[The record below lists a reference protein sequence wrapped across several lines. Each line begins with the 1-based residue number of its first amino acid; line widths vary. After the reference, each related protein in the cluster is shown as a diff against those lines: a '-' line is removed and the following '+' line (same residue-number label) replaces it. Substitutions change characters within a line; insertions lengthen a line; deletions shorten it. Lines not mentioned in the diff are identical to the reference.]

1 MDVDQLRQDV
11 AEGTVELDRL
21 VELIASQQKL
31 IQQLQEQNE
40 KLKEQIKKNPT
51 ERLEESYSE
60 KAEEKRQAKA
70 KGTPKK
76 RKIPKRSGRLSTAEK
91 IARAARTEK
100 VYPDDCDLQ
109 DCKFSHTRVAWRLE
123 DGRAVLI
130 AYEIYRRGN
139 SYGQPSG
146 VPGRGEFGMEILI
159 ALAYQVYTLGLSLDK
174 ACQVLGFFQG
184 LSLKKSQANALLN
197 QLARTWEKE
206 FDTLCT
212 LLANSAVVYCDETG
226 WSINSVWAFLTDT
239 LTVMFYGVHKDGQ
252 TLQQILDKATFDG
265 VLVSDDAAIYQNF
278 SKSQKCWAHL
288 LRKAIKL
295 TLQDPENKTYREFA
309 DSLLAIYRSAKRI
322 AKDQRFRDAGRLA
335 KVAELDDEL
344 LALCSPRWL
353 DENQDTEGVEDDY
366 RRLVNE
372 IMRLMLAQELFVFV
386 TTDGV
391 EGNNNP
397 SERELRDDAQRR
409 STGRTNKTPNGAKR
423 QAIVTSV
430 LRTLGKQLSE
440 FTLDSVIA
448 EVQRWADCGRSC
460 FTDQAKA
467 AGLSRPPPDA
477 NQRSLLDRIILD
489 VDKPQTA

>member
-11 AEGTVELDRL
+11 AEGTVQLDRL

-31 IQQLQEQNE
+31 IQQLQEEIEKLNEDNE
-40 KLKEQIKKNPT
+40 KLKEQCKKNPT

-206 FDTLCT
+206 FDTLCM
-212 LLANSAVVYCDETG
+212 LLASSSASSRWTVSRQLPIWHGMTG
-226 WSINSVWAFLTDT
+226 
-239 LTVMFYGVHKDGQ
+239 
-252 TLQQILDKATFDG
+252 
-265 VLVSDDAAIYQNF
+265 LVSFQAQPQPIGVRLDRAAPRF
-278 SKSQKCWAHL
+278 L
-288 LRKAIKL
+288 
-295 TLQDPENKTYREFA
+295 NK
-309 DSLLAIYRSAKRI
+309 
-322 AKDQRFRDAGRLA
+322 
-335 KVAELDDEL
+335 
-344 LALCSPRWL
+344 
-353 DENQDTEGVEDDY
+353 
-366 RRLVNE
+366 
-372 IMRLMLAQELFVFV
+372 
-386 TTDGV
+386 
-391 EGNNNP
+391 
-397 SERELRDDAQRR
+397 
-409 STGRTNKTPNGAKR
+409 
-423 QAIVTSV
+423 
-430 LRTLGKQLSE
+430 LRT
-440 FTLDSVIA
+440 
-448 EVQRWADCGRSC
+448 
-460 FTDQAKA
+460 
-467 AGLSRPPPDA
+467 
-477 NQRSLLDRIILD
+477 
-489 VDKPQTA
+489 